1 MTDYWE
7 SKFRKDKTL
16 WGFIPSE
23 SAINALEIFKENNVS
38 NLLIPGIGYG
48 RNAKLFLDAGINVTG
63 IEISESAINIAKK
76 NKLNCPIHH
85 GNVTSM
91 PFDNTI
97 YDAVFCY
104 AMIHLLNKNE
114 RQQFLKL
121 CFNQLKNNGLMIFT
135 VTSKMIDSYGK
146 GRYLSKDRFEVEEGL
161 KVFYY
166 DPETIRKEF
175 SQFGLIHFKEI
186 EEPIRFA
193 KEFDPLKLYFILCK
207 KVTN

>member
-16 WGFIPSE
+16 WGFEPSE
-23 SAINALEIFKENNVS
+23 SAIIALEIFRENNVS
-38 NLLIPGIGYG
+38 NILIPGIGYG
-48 RNAKLFLDAGINVTG
+48 RNAKLFLDEGINVTG

-85 GNVTSM
+85 GTVTSM

-104 AMIHLLNKNE
+104 ALVHLLNKHD

-121 CFNQLKNNGLMIFT
+121 CFKQLKNNGLMIFT
-135 VTSKMIDSYGK
+135 VTSKMIGTYGK
-146 GRYLSKDRFEVEEGL
+146 GRYLSKDRFEIEPGL

-166 DPETIRKEF
+166 DQESIRNEF
-175 SQFGLIHFKEI
+175 SEFGLIQFKEI
-186 EEPIRFA
+186 VEPVKFM
-193 KEFDPLKLYFILCK
+193 KGVDPLLLYFILCK
-207 KVTN
+207 KSNA

>member
-16 WGFIPSE
+16 WGFEPSE
-23 SAINALEIFKENNVS
+23 SAITALEIFKENNVS

-48 RNAKLFLDAGINVTG
+48 RNAKLFLDEGINVTG

-76 NKLNCPIHH
+76 NKLNCHIHQ
-85 GNVTSM
+85 GTVISM
-91 PFDNTI
+91 PFDNKI

-104 AMIHLLNKNE
+104 ALIHLLNKYE
-114 RQQFLKL
+114 RLQFLKL
-121 CFNQLKNNGLMIFT
+121 CFNQLKSNGLMIFT
-135 VTSKMIDSYGK
+135 VTSKMIESYGK
-146 GRYLSKDRFEVEEGL
+146 GRYLSKDRFEIEDGL

-166 DPETIRKEF
+166 DPESIRKEF
-175 SQFGLIHFKEI
+175 SQSGLIHFKEI

-193 KEFDPLKLYFILCK
+193 KGLEPLKLYFVLCK
-207 KVTN
+207 KIKI